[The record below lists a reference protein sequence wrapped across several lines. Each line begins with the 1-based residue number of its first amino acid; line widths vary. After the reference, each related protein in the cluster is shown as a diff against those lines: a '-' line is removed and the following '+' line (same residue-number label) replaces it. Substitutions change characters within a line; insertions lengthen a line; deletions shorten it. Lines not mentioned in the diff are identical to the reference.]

1 MSDPP
6 YSSEQYTKD
15 FLTDKDLNES
25 ALARAHEIRKFEI
38 DLYWKRA
45 TYFWTLIAATLV
57 GFVAVQTSSVVSSRT
72 DMSVL
77 LANLG
82 IVFSFGWLC
91 VNRGS
96 KFWQENWEF
105 HLDMLEDKI
114 DGPLYKVVI
123 SRPDPDRREWVPH
136 LLAGPTK
143 FSVSKINQLISLS
156 VTLMWLC
163 LLCYSLPP
171 FRFGSSIM
179 DSLLLINWEYAVL
192 IAITTATCL
201 GFLWLGKRP
210 TGGYFRVA
218 TKRFR
223 TIKNSASSDDT

>member
-1 MSDPP
+1 MPDPP

-57 GFVAVQTSSVVSSRT
+57 GFVAVQTSSVASSRT

-82 IVFSFGWLC
+82 IVFSFGWFC

-96 KFWQENWEF
+96 K
-105 HLDMLEDKI
+105 L
-114 DGPLYKVVI
+114 
-123 SRPDPDRREWVPH
+123 
-136 LLAGPTK
+136 
-143 FSVSKINQLISLS
+143 
-156 VTLMWLC
+156 
-163 LLCYSLPP
+163 
-171 FRFGSSIM
+171 GS
-179 DSLLLINWEYAVL
+179 E
-192 IAITTATCL
+192 
-201 GFLWLGKRP
+201 
-210 TGGYFRVA
+210 
-218 TKRFR
+218 
-223 TIKNSASSDDT
+223 

>member
-1 MSDPP
+1 MPDPP
-6 YSSEQYTKD
+6 YSREQYTKD

-57 GFVAVQTSSVVSSRT
+57 GFVAVQTSSVASSRT

-82 IVFSFGWLC
+82 IVFSFGWFC

-123 SRPDPDRREWVPH
+123 SRPDPEDRWEWVSR
-136 LLAGPTK
+136 LLTGPKK
-143 FSVSKINQLISLS
+143 FSVSKINQLISLF
-156 VTLMWLC
+156 VTLMWVY
-163 LLCYSLPP
+163 LLLFESLPTL
-171 FRFGSSIM
+171 RFGPPF
-179 DSLLLINWEYAVL
+179 NWKYTVL
-192 IAITTATCL
+192 NALTVVTCVVIW
-201 GFLWLGKRP
+201 WLGKSS

-223 TIKNSASSDDT
+223 TIKNSASSDDA

>member
-1 MSDPP
+1 
-6 YSSEQYTKD
+6 
-15 FLTDKDLNES
+15 
-25 ALARAHEIRKFEI
+25 
-38 DLYWKRA
+38 
-45 TYFWTLIAATLV
+45 
-57 GFVAVQTSSVVSSRT
+57 
-72 DMSVL
+72 MSVL

-123 SRPDPDRREWVPH
+123 SRHRPVGTERFFH
-136 LLAGPTK
+136 FLAGPTK
-143 FSVSKINQLISLS
+143 FSVSKINQLISLF

-163 LLCYSLPP
+163 LLYYSLPP

-179 DSLLLINWEYAVL
+179 DSLLLINREYAVL
-192 IAITTATCL
+192 IAITMATCV
-201 GFLWLGKRP
+201 GFLWLGKRS
-210 TGGYFRVA
+210 TGDHFREA
-218 TKRFR
+218 TIRSR
-223 TIKNSASSDDT
+223 TLTKDAPSGDI